1 MSVHLV
7 KIGDI
12 SVGPGKP
19 LVLIAGPC
27 VIESQDSVMR
37 HAVKIKKICDK
48 LKIKFIFKSSYDKA
62 NRTSLSSFRGP
73 GIIKGLK
80 ILAKVRAELGV
91 PILSDVHNVNEA
103 KEAGEVLDCLQI
115 PAFLS
120 RQTDLAV
127 AVAKTGKVVNIKK
140 GQFLAP
146 WNMEEV
152 IRKVE
157 ANDNRQILLTE
168 RGVCFGYNNLV
179 VDLRSLYIMRQFG
192 YPVVFDATHSVQLPG
207 AKGECSAGERQYVA
221 ALSRAAVAFGCDALF
236 LEVHENPN
244 KALCDG
250 SNMVSLKE
258 LEKLLSQVKNIDK
271 IVLANKVR

>member
-1 MSVHLV
+1 MSVRLV
-7 KIGDI
+7 KIANI
-12 SVGPGKP
+12 SIGPGKP

-27 VIESQDSVMR
+27 VIESQESVMR

-48 LKIKFIFKSSYDKA
+48 LGIGLIFKSSYDKA

-73 GIIKGLK
+73 GISKGLK
-80 ILAKVRAELGV
+80 ILAGVRAELGV

-127 AVAKTGKVVNIKK
+127 AVAKTGKAVNIKK

-157 ANDNRQILLTE
+157 ANDNHQILLTE

-179 VDLRSLYIMRQFG
+179 VDLRSLYIMRQLG

-207 AKGECSAGERQYVA
+207 AKGVCSAGERQYVA

-236 LEVHENPN
+236 LEVHENPD